1 MNLLLLILLSFF
13 TITALIQII
22 YLVIFLIGLK
32 KASLSPQ
39 PDPEPVSIVISAH
52 DEEQNLQE
60 LVPVLLSQD
69 YPVFEVVIVND
80 RSNDSTYD
88 FLLDYTKRDPRL
100 KMVNVKDTPAHVNG
114 KKYALTLGIRAAMH
128 DRILLTDADCRP
140 HSNQWIRTM
149 SRQFT
154 PGTSFILGF
163 SPYQEEPGF
172 LNHFI
177 RFESLVT
184 ALQYLSFALL
194 GNPYMGVGRNLSYR
208 KSVFLEKKGF
218 NNFLHVMGGDD
229 DLFVNQHATGA
240 NTRVTFEA
248 DATVVS
254 IPEKKWVDFFYQKVR
269 HLSVGK
275 KYKGSHKFLL
285 AVFKLSWVFSLFAA
299 LAGLIVFGGELYVML
314 AIASAWILR
323 WILLGAGIHTLVKRA
338 GVKFNFWI
346 LPLLDIVY
354 PFYYIST
361 GLVALFTKK
370 VRWKT

>member
-1 MNLLLLILLSFF
+1 
-13 TITALIQII
+13 
-22 YLVIFLIGLK
+22 
-32 KASLSPQ
+32 
-39 PDPEPVSIVISAH
+39 
-52 DEEQNLQE
+52 
-60 LVPVLLSQD
+60 
-69 YPVFEVVIVND
+69 
-80 RSNDSTYD
+80 
-88 FLLDYTKRDPRL
+88 
-100 KMVNVKDTPAHVNG
+100 
-114 KKYALTLGIRAAMH
+114 
-128 DRILLTDADCRP
+128 
-140 HSNQWIRTM
+140 
-149 SRQFT
+149 
-154 PGTSFILGF
+154 
-163 SPYQEEPGF
+163 
-172 LNHFI
+172 
-177 RFESLVT
+177 
-184 ALQYLSFALL
+184 
-194 GNPYMGVGRNLSYR
+194 
-208 KSVFLEKKGF
+208 
-218 NNFLHVMGGDD
+218 MGGDD